1 MAEVV
6 LFHGGRGLRR
16 GVTLAADRLR
26 DAGHEVHTPDYYDGE
41 VFDDLAAGQEKLAAL
56 GFGEVVDRGRAAVEG
71 LPERIVLAGFSLG
84 AMLAELIAATRPGAR
99 GAILMH
105 GAQRLEALA
114 VDRWPSGVPAEVHYG
129 AGDELVD
136 AEAVMTL
143 GAAVTAAGARFDAHA
158 YPCSGHLFADP
169 DLPDY
174 HHESAELMW
183 QRVEAFL
190 ARADAAA

>member
-26 DAGHEVHTPDYYDGE
+26 AAGHEVHTPDYYDGE
-41 VFDDLAAGQEKLAAL
+41 VFDDLVDGQEKLAAL

-71 LPERIVLAGFSLG
+71 LPEGIVLAGFSLG

-114 VDRWPSGVPAEVHYG
+114 VDRWPSGVPAEAHYG
-129 AGDELVD
+129 EGDELVD
-136 AEAVMTL
+136 ADAVMAL
-143 GAAVTAAGARFDAHA
+143 GALVTAAGARFDAHV

-174 HHESAELMW
+174 HGESAELMW
-183 QRVEAFL
+183 KRVEAFL
-190 ARADAAA
+190 GRVDAA

>member
-16 GVTLAADRLR
+16 GVTLAAERLGE
-26 DAGHEVHTPDYYDGE
+26 AGHVVHVPDYYDGE
-41 VFDDLAAGQEKLAAL
+41 VFDDLADGMAKRDAL
-56 GFGEVVDRGRAAVEG
+56 GMEEIVRRAHAAVED
-71 LPERIVLAGFSLG
+71 LPETAVLAGFSLG
-84 AMLAELIAATRPGAR
+84 AMLAQLLAAARPATG

-105 GAQRLEALA
+105 GAQRLEVLGI
-114 VDRWPSGVPAEVHYG
+114 DRWPEQVPADVHYG
-129 AGDELVD
+129 AGDDLVD
-136 AEAVMTL
+136 PQTVLAFGAV
-143 GAAVTAAGARFDAHA
+143 VTAAGARFDAYA

-183 QRVEAFL
+183 ERVDAFL
-190 ARADAAA
+190 ARADAT

>member
-16 GVTLAADRLR
+16 GVTLAGDRLR
-26 DAGHEVHTPDYYDGE
+26 AAGHDVHTPDYYDGE
-41 VFDDLAAGQEKLAAL
+41 VFDDMAAGQAKLRAL
-56 GFGEVVDRGRAAVEG
+56 GMDEVIRRGRAAVDE
-71 LPERIVLAGFSLG
+71 LPDAIVLAGFSLG

-114 VDRWPSGVPAEVHYG
+114 VDRWPDGIPAEVHYG
-129 AGDELVD
+129 EGDELVD
-136 AEAVMTL
+136 ADAVMAF
-143 GAAVTAAGARFDAHA
+143 GAPVTAAGARFDAYA

-174 HHESAELMW
+174 HQESAELMW

-190 ARADAAA
+190 ARVDTA